1 LTHLASRGRNLSR
14 RDDPGYLILPVVID
28 PVGENVVIDPVGE
41 NVVLVPVGEN
51 EVLVPERF
59 LQVQ

>member
-1 LTHLASRGRNLSR
+1 LTHPASRGRNLSR
-14 RDDPGYLILPVVID
+14 RDDPGYLSFPVVID
-28 PVGENVVIDPVGE
+28 PLGG

>member
-1 LTHLASRGRNLSR
+1 LTHLASRGRNLPR
-14 RDDPGYLILPVVID
+14 RDDPGYLILP
-28 PVGENVVIDPVGE
+28 VVIDPVGE